1 MLQFYDLS
9 SCNWTQNVWAENIW
23 EYLMFIFN
31 HLADQMTTK
40 GFINSNVNQ
49 YSPRD
54 VHSICSLLVLQ
65 WLIWFGMCK
74 NFVTINKFQK
84 SSNLFSPV
92 TLDRWISLMQSANY
106 EKIKSHSS
114 VGGVGVK
121 YILGCC
127 LINIYS
133 LKASEC

>member
-1 MLQFYDLS
+1 
-9 SCNWTQNVWAENIW
+9 
-23 EYLMFIFN
+23 MFIFDY
-31 HLADQMTTK
+31 LADQMTTK
-40 GFINSNVNQ
+40 GFINSNVNE

-65 WLIWFGMCK
+65 SLIWFWMCK
-74 NFVTINKFQK
+74 IFVTINKFQK

-106 EKIKSHSS
+106 EKIQSHS

-121 YILGCC
+121 YILGC
-127 LINIYS
+127 LINICTIFGGKLMLS
-133 LKASEC
+133 LSED